1 MYTKNTLFV
10 GKVLLDFP
18 ELESTNL
25 YALELLSKSKPIEGT
40 VISTFQQTQGRG
52 QIGSSWESE
61 PHKNL
66 SLSIILH
73 PTFLPLHESFALNL
87 AISLAVRD
95 FIAKNVEK
103 TTKVKWPND
112 IYVGNHK
119 ICGILI
125 QNSIGN
131 GSLQSSVVGI
141 GVNVNQT
148 NFSENAPNAT
158 SLALETGNTFP
169 LYDLMEDLCLFV
181 ERHYLSLKNTSNY
194 GLLRQEYLQHLY
206 RYGEESLFRRM
217 DGSVFQGTITGIEL
231 GGKLLIN
238 SVFGEKAFS
247 IKEISF
253 V

>member
-1 MYTKNTLFV
+1 MHTKNTLFI

-25 YALELLSKSKPIEGT
+25 YALELLTKSKPIEGT

-66 SLSIILH
+66 SLSVILH
-73 PTFLPLHESFALNL
+73 PVFLPLHESFALNL

-112 IYVGNHK
+112 IYVGNRK

-131 GSLQSSVVGI
+131 GLLQSSVVGI

-148 NFSENAPNAT
+148 SFSTNAPNAT
-158 SLALETGNTFP
+158 SLTLETARTFP
-169 LYDLMEDLCLFV
+169 LYDLIDDLCLFV
-181 ERHYLSLKNTSNY
+181 EQRYLNLKKTTSFES
-194 GLLRQEYLQHLY
+194 LRQEYLQHLY
-206 RYGEESLFRRM
+206 RYGEESSFRRA
-217 DGSVFQGTITGIEL
+217 DGSVFQGSINDIMPS
-231 GGKLLIN
+231 GKLLIN
-238 SVFGEKAFS
+238 SAFGEETFS

-253 V
+253 L